1 MQASIGEFSLKK
13 ERKKKRISFQWK
25 PNLRLPFKP
34 ESPRQVKVCTVDT
47 ILHKKKDM
55 HNIYMWQTTHLLGAN
70 YFGYCLLLF
79 LLFCYYSSVI
89 YLIYTYKKYIYYIYY
104 ICYIYIY
111 IYVYII
117 LLLYML
123 LFFYIW
129 SSRSV
134 YFDLVFLGIWYS
146 YYASHN
152 IFASRCNIAWHVNT
166 WEKSKFESFLYFWFY
181 GNLLGF
187 HDLLNLIFMKCLHP

>member
-1 MQASIGEFSLKK
+1 MFVQWIPFFI
-13 ERKKKRISFQWK
+13 RKKICIICDKLRIYLEQISSATAF
-25 PNLRLPFKP
+25 
-34 ESPRQVKVCTVDT
+34 C
-47 ILHKKKDM
+47 
-55 HNIYMWQTTHLLGAN
+55 
-70 YFGYCLLLF
+70 YFCYSVIILLLF
-79 LLFCYYSSVI
+79 ISYIHIRNIYIIYIISVI
-89 YLIYTYKKYIYYIYY
+89 D
-104 ICYIYIY
+104 IY